1 MEEGRCAAVKQ
12 VLKTTLGSPLA
23 VGRELIGVI
32 NHGLSALLHNGSK
45 QIACGQHRQAQFVV
59 DTVIVRITSVYEQY
73 LHAALVK
80 YGRSVLTNGLSPF
93 HTFGMSFVCL
103 VQDVS
108 NLTCSINF
116 RAYAVAR
123 IGNTTCITTT
133 SAVTGNK

>member
-1 MEEGRCAAVKQ
+1 M
-12 VLKTTLGSPLA
+12 LKSAFVSPLA
-23 VGRELIGVI
+23 VGRELVGVI

-45 QIACGQHRQAQFVV
+45 QIACGQHGHAQLVV
-59 DTVIVRITSVYEQY
+59 YTIVVCIVSFYKQH

-93 HTFGMSFVCL
+93 HTFGMSFISL
-103 VQDVS
+103 IQDVS
-108 NLTCSINF
+108 NLTSSINF
-116 RAYAVAR
+116 CAYAVAR